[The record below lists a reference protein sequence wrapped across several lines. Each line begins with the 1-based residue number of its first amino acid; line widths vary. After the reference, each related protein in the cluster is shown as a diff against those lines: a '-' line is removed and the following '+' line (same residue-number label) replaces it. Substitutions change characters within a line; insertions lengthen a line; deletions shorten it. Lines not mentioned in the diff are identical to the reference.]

1 MNALLD
7 THIALWWLADNPRL
21 SEAHREIISNAEN
34 LCYVSAATIW
44 EISIKSVLGKLVIA
58 DAYID
63 VLRRGGFL
71 ELPINWTHTQR
82 VRELPLLHSDPFDR
96 VLIAQAQIEEMIL
109 LSADENIKRYDVS
122 VI

>member
-1 MNALLD
+1 MNVLLD
-7 THIALWWLADNPRL
+7 THIALWWLADNPKL
-21 SEAHREIISNAEN
+21 SEAHREIISNVEN
-34 LCYVSAATIW
+34 HCYISAATIW
-44 EISIKSVLGKLVIA
+44 EISIKAILEKLVIA

-63 VLRRGGFL
+63 ELRREGFL
-71 ELPINWTHTQR
+71 ELVINWTHTRR

-96 VLIAQAQIEEMIL
+96 LLVAQAQIEEMIL